1 MNEGKKGE
9 KKKTQQNMILSVA
22 PLYHMPERVK
32 PYLTSESTPACF
44 LIEVVLICNA
54 VLVSD
59 I

>member
-1 MNEGKKGE
+1 
-9 KKKTQQNMILSVA
+9 MILSVA

-44 LIEVVLICNA
+44 LIEALICNA
-54 VLVSD
+54 VLVAG

>member
-1 MNEGKKGE
+1 MKEKGGKKKDSE
-9 KKKTQQNMILSVA
+9 QNMILSVA

-44 LIEVVLICNA
+44 LIEALICNA
-54 VLVSD
+54 VLVAG